1 MGDKNRAGAYYT
13 YRFFLADLLLWP
25 FLPFV
30 VFVAVVAVVVIV
42 AVAVAVV
49 QRWMDLYKIAVL
61 LCIVEIITN

>member
-42 AVAVAVV
+42 AVAVV